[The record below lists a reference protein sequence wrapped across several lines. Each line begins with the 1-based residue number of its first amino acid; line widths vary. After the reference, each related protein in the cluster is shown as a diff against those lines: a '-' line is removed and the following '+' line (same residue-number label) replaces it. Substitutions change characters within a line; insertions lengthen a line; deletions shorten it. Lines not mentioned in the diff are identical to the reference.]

1 MKIESNFGIFVNFG
15 ARARA
20 FRVYACRMAAGRGL
34 DRGSTRA
41 RCFEF
46 VRQDLNL
53 HFRFFRFRVDFFGSG
68 QKFSTQPSFAIFA
81 GEKITPRTGLRCL
94 CPSGKVLEI
103 QSSLTWN

>member
-53 HFRFFRFRVDFFGSG
+53 HFRFFRFRVDFLDQGRSFLPSPASP
-68 QKFSTQPSFAIFA
+68 FSL
-81 GEKITPRTGLRCL
+81 GRK
-94 CPSGKVLEI
+94 
-103 QSSLTWN
+103 